1 MTVRVRFSPVLS
13 ALTGVVVAGALL
25 SACRGKDPETPA
37 NQGAGGS
44 TAWGTPGQGGNGAA
58 PAAQGGYANAPAQ
71 GGYANAPATTTT
83 GPAPT
88 ATATT
93 APPPTTTASP
103 PPIDPSVL
111 QALLTPLAQKHAP
124 GAKPEGSPIAGM
136 AQQGTPLTTAVTIQ
150 PSGTKCY
157 TAIAVGA
164 PPITDLVV
172 ELWASPPPPLPP
184 TVLSQSSTTGVEAVM
199 AGKPNCFKNLLPI
212 PIPGTLKV
220 TARAGSGL
228 VLAQL
233 YAK

>member
-1 MTVRVRFSPVLS
+1 MPARRRFSPVLV
-13 ALTGVVVAGALL
+13 ALTGVVVATALL

-44 TAWGTPGQGGNGAA
+44 TAWGTPGQGGNGNA

-71 GGYANAPATTTT
+71 GGYANAPATTTAT
-83 GPAPT
+83 ATATAPT
-88 ATATT
+88 ATATAS
-93 APPPTTTASP
+93 APPV
-103 PPIDPSVL
+103 DPSIL
-111 QALLTPLAQKHAP
+111 QALLTPLAQKNAP
-124 GAKPEGSPIAGM
+124 GAKPEGAPIAGM
-136 AQQGTPLTTAVTIQ
+136 AQQGTPLTTAVTIA

-164 PPITDLVV
+164 PPVTDLVV
-172 ELWASPPPPLPP
+172 ELWANPPPPLPP
-184 TVLSQSSTTGVEAVM
+184 TVLSQSQGTGAQAVM
-199 AGKPNCFKNLLPI
+199 AAAPTCFKNLLPI